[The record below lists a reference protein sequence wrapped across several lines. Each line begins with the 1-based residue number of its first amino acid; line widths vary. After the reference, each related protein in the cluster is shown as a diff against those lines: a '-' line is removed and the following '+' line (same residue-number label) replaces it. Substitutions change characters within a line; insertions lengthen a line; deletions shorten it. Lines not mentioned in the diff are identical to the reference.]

1 MKGKYFTL
9 KHLLAGALL
18 TAGIL
23 LVPAVKAQTIPDL
36 DPAFNPNLIISD
48 DDMFNVHSMSYDYF
62 INFIKSK
69 GVLASLKVTDIDGLE
84 KTAADV
90 IWRVAQSYKINPKY
104 LLVLLQKEQSL
115 VHNPNPSERSLDW
128 ATGYAVCDS
137 CSKDDPSIQEFKG
150 FANQLE
156 WAAKQHREKYLMQL
170 LTFGVTIAG
179 RGVGKSMDI
188 NGQIVTPANNATAML
203 YTYTPHIRGNYNL
216 WQIWRRWF
224 SLPYPNGTIVR
235 GNPSQQAYLIQNG
248 VKKKFANESVLLSM
262 AEADKAISASDTEL
276 SNYPDGETI
285 KFTKYS
291 LIKTEKDNLY
301 LITGSGKRQFESQK
315 AFYKFGFIEDELIP
329 ALEEDLSD
337 LALLQPITEKDI
349 FPMGALV
356 KTDKSSTVWYVENGI
371 KYPLLDEVFLK
382 LYFTR
387 RPIKTVA
394 HETVETYE
402 TGQPYTFNS
411 GELVKGNS
419 DPVVYVVED
428 NYLRPIPSE
437 EVFEKM
443 GWKWSNIVIA
453 PDRVIA
459 VQNIGQAIELP
470 HLNQPGTVQTA
481 QE

>member
-1 MKGKYFTL
+1 M
-9 KHLLAGALL
+9 AL
-18 TAGIL
+18 IINPM
-23 LVPAVKAQTIPDL
+23 PAKTQTVPDL

-62 INFIKSK
+62 ISFIKSK
-69 GVLASLKVTDIDGLE
+69 GVLAHLKVVDIDGME

-90 IWRVAQSYKINPKY
+90 IWRVAQSYKISPKY

-115 VHNPNPSERSLDW
+115 VQDPNPSERSLDW

-137 CSKDDPSIQEFKG
+137 CSKDDPSIQEFRG

-170 LTFGVTIAG
+170 LTIGVTIAG

-216 WQIWRRWF
+216 WKIWRRWF
-224 SLPYPNGTIVR
+224 SLAYPNGTIVR
-235 GNPSQQAYLIQNG
+235 GNPSQQTYLIQNG
-248 VKKKFANESVLLSM
+248 LKKKFSNESVLLSM
-262 AEADKAISASDTEL
+262 ADLDKVINASDTEL
-276 SNYPDGETI
+276 SNCPDGEMI

-301 LITGSGKRQFESQK
+301 LITGSGKRLFESQT
-315 AFYKFGFIEDELIP
+315 AFHKFGFIDDELIP
-329 ALEEDLSD
+329 AEEKDLAD
-337 LALLQPITEKDI
+337 LALLQPITENDV

-371 KYPLLDEVFLK
+371 KSALLDEVFLK

-394 HETVETYE
+394 QETMESYE
-402 TGQPYTFNS
+402 LGQPYSFNS

-428 NYLRPIPSE
+428 NHLRPIPSE

-443 GWKWSNIVIA
+443 GWDWDNIVIA

-459 VQNIGQAIELP
+459 VQTIGQAIELP
-470 HLNQPGTVQTA
+470 HLNPPETVQAA